1 MSCKLKTVVLFLQII
16 IYITFMFVISLFP
29 ISKKVKS
36 REIGYD
42 NLAYKHC
49 LNGHNGA
56 MCKNT
61 AFAKFPVIWLT

>member
-49 LNGHNGA
+49 LNGREGLNGGR
-56 MCKNT
+56 K
-61 AFAKFPVIWLT
+61 

>member
-1 MSCKLKTVVLFLQII
+1 
-16 IYITFMFVISLFP
+16 MFVISLFP

-36 REIGYD
+36 REKGYD

-49 LNGHNGA
+49 LKLDGQDWTAAGNNGA